1 MIKLLHGNDEFSTK
15 EKLENLIGD
24 KKDPELDLN
33 IVYSTNVSFNNYK
46 EYIHTISLF
55 GGRRILVFHD
65 LVSKI
70 IASKSDDWKDFIE
83 VTLNKPN
90 VNEVIFVE
98 SKEINLRSNKVSN
111 ISDMSE
117 IFLFNIPTG
126 RGSWEKIKLWIAE
139 RQKFHNINISQ
150 AGVNKLIDLIG
161 SCL

>member
-24 KKDPELDLN
+24 KKDPELDLK

-55 GGRRILVFHD
+55 AGRRILVFHD

-98 SKEINLRSNKVSN
+98 SKEINLIVES
-111 ISDMSE
+111 IS
-117 IFLFNIPTG
+117 
-126 RGSWEKIKLWIAE
+126 
-139 RQKFHNINISQ
+139 SQ
-150 AGVNKLIDLIG
+150 
-161 SCL
+161 